1 MSEIKKA
8 GLVYK
13 ALAKM
18 ADDYDAEGK
27 PQHAMHIRAAMRI
40 TTTEVLARFWDEVR
54 AAQLEEA

>member
-13 ALAKM
+13 ALSKM

-40 TTTEVLARFWDEVR
+40 TTTEVLARFWDEVH
-54 AAQLEEA
+54 AVQLEEA